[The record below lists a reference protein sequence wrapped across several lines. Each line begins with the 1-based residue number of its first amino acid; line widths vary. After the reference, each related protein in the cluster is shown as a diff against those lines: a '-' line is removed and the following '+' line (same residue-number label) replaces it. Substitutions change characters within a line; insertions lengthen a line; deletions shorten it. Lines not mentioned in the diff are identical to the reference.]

1 MYLFFNATAALFYVL
16 PSFFH
21 VHMDQLGG
29 QAHSIAFSTINL
41 IHVGSNRISA
51 DG

>member
-16 PSFFH
+16 LSLLH

-29 QAHSIAFSTINL
+29 QAHSRTVYCLAWLT
-41 IHVGSNRISA
+41 
-51 DG
+51 